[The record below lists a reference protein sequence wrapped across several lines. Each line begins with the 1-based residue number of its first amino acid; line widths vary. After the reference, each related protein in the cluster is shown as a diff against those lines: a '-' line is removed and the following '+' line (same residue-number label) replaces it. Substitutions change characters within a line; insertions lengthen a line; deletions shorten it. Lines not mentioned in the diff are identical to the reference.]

1 MLIAIIILSIFLAA
15 TLFFFIRSKEAATHA
30 DAQCKALQ
38 ENIKHEAEA
47 HAQQLQQNEQRHLQE
62 ITRMQDQFQIERV
75 NTQNASEQQKAELQR
90 MHKEELEQLETRWK
104 EQMAAL
110 RTEFANLTH
119 ENLKLQADEMKTT
132 NKESM
137 DNLLS
142 PLRLTI
148 ETFKKDF
155 SDSMKQQGETD
166 AVMKAAIQGLN
177 LQTEV
182 LGKNAEHLTQAL
194 KADPKKQGNWGEVI
208 LQNILEASGMTQ
220 DVDFFTQEST
230 KDDEGRRYIPDVKVK
245 LHGNSYIIIDSKT
258 SIKAYLDYINASD
271 AQQQEAAIKEH
282 LASVRQHVTELAD
295 KHYQD
300 KVQGAAE
307 YVLMFI
313 PNEGSYI
320 LAMEN
325 DPKLATDAYNRHVII
340 VNPTNLMLALK
351 IVWLFWQTQKQE
363 KNVLTIIESAKKLY
377 DKFAT
382 FTDTF
387 ADIEKKLSSLTAAME
402 QGRKQLSEGRGNIA
416 RQIEDFKKKGVIT
429 EKKINSSL
437 LLEENSKDDET
448 AEEEEDQS

>member
-1 MLIAIIILSIFLAA
+1 MSGETILHSIHAPSPMLIAIIILSIILAA

-30 DAQCKALQ
+30 SAQCKALQ
-38 ENIKHEAEA
+38 ENIKREAEA

-182 LGKNAEHLTQAL
+182 LGKKRRTPHTSTQSRPKETRKLGRSHPAEHPRSQWHDTRCRLFHTRIDQ
-194 KADPKKQGNWGEVI
+194 
-208 LQNILEASGMTQ
+208 
-220 DVDFFTQEST
+220 
-230 KDDEGRRYIPDVKVK
+230 RR
-245 LHGNSYIIIDSKT
+245 
-258 SIKAYLDYINASD
+258 
-271 AQQQEAAIKEH
+271 
-282 LASVRQHVTELAD
+282 
-295 KHYQD
+295 
-300 KVQGAAE
+300 
-307 YVLMFI
+307 
-313 PNEGSYI
+313 
-320 LAMEN
+320 
-325 DPKLATDAYNRHVII
+325 
-340 VNPTNLMLALK
+340 
-351 IVWLFWQTQKQE
+351 
-363 KNVLTIIESAKKLY
+363 
-377 DKFAT
+377 
-382 FTDTF
+382 
-387 ADIEKKLSSLTAAME
+387 
-402 QGRKQLSEGRGNIA
+402 
-416 RQIEDFKKKGVIT
+416 
-429 EKKINSSL
+429 
-437 LLEENSKDDET
+437 
-448 AEEEEDQS
+448 